1 MKAIVCKTF
10 GDPSGLVFEEI
21 GSGASGAGE
30 VRIAVRAVG
39 INFAELVQI
48 SGEFQIPAP
57 SPLIP
62 GFEASGEVVEVGPG
76 VEEFQMGERVLAVM
90 CYGAYAEEIVLPVA
104 HVVRVPN
111 GMDFETAAAVP
122 VAYGAAYVSLIHR
135 GRLKAGE
142 TLLVHGATGNVGS
155 AAVEVGKRMG
165 ATVIAVAGDRET
177 VKTSPDHIVDY
188 RQEDIA
194 ERVLALTEGRG
205 ADVIL
210 DLVGGDAFGASMGC
224 IAWEGRILTVGYAS
238 GVIPDVSLARVL
250 VKNISIVGEDIAGY
264 AARDVGPLNQALNTL
279 VGWYEEGAL
288 KPVVSRTFPLAEA
301 TAALSAL
308 AGGTAGGK
316 IVLTTYEAKNQ
327 GVRG

>member
-10 GDPSGLVFEEI
+10 GDSSGLVFEEI
-21 GSGASGAGE
+21 GSGAPGAGE

>member
-21 GSGASGAGE
+21 GSGAPGAGE